1 MFYKYKGDIMEIEK
15 IFERLDYK
23 IIQRKELEFVDIN
36 YDSRLIK
43 KRSYIL

>member
-1 MFYKYKGDIMEIEK
+1 MEIEK

-23 IIQRKELEFVDIN
+23 IIQRKKTLNYIDIN

-43 KRSYIL
+43 KVIFL